1 MKPIVF
7 DTTCVSHFARAGRL
21 DVLDSVTRGWDRII
35 PNEVAAEIHRGVD
48 SHPALATVFSQSW
61 LRIVELDMPEV
72 VYAATFKGELG
83 GAPDAHLGE
92 CAALA
97 WVKEHGG
104 LAIIDD
110 SAACAL
116 ADHHEVAFRGT
127 LSLVVLGFKSDLV
140 DRDAAERLVD
150 ELASTDMRL
159 PVDGA
164 GLFAWAY
171 SNGLLP

>member
-1 MKPIVF
+1 MNPIVF

-21 DVLDSVTRGWDRII
+21 DVLDAVTSGWDRII

-48 SHPALATVFSQSW
+48 SHPALSTVFSQPW

-83 GAPDAHLGE
+83 GTPDAHLGE
-92 CAALA
+92 CAVLA
-97 WVKEHGG
+97 WVKAHGG

-116 ADHHEVAFRGT
+116 ADHHKVAVRGT
-127 LSLVVLGFKSDLV
+127 LSLVILGFKSGSL
-140 DRDAAERLVD
+140 DRDAAESLAD

-171 SNGLLP
+171 TDGLLP